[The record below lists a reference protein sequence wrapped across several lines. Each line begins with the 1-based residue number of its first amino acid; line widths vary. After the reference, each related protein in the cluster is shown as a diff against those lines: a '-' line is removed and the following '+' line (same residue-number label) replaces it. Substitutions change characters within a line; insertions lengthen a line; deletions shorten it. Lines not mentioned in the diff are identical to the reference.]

1 MPTRPPGCSSSVVMG
16 SEPTDGTLV
25 HEKFTKQRGRAIPR
39 CFRPPLESTWRF
51 AASCTDEDRSLR
63 LEKQST
69 YAVISPPLSHTHGWM
84 RGRTLDTDSGSP
96 WDTESRSGTDITMP
110 SPGRN
115 VRWMP
120 SCLSKTMVRA
130 FLLEPDSAY
139 SWGQGTNGG
148 LPLMSYEYE
157 IIRLS
162 LATGGKMECEKP
174 ESSRTESAVMGLM
187 SDSQVLCR
195 HRGGASLG
203 QLEFPSMQP
212 FTAHADCSSA
222 LLGSA
227 GGGPPPSTSMLL
239 RTVWSDSE
247 KLALPVG
254 VGQTNGSFMK
264 GISSGG
270 PHLMVPT
277 CEMHLMAL
285 SVTRKRSSNVL
296 CSITSYRLTQHLGEI
311 TSKGQAREHRTERPC
326 HVVARVDAWQRG
338 SSATSKSAM
347 PFRLCGSTV
356 TCEFVKTGRLL

>member
-1 MPTRPPGCSSSVVMG
+1 MG
-16 SEPTDGTLV
+16 SEPTDRASV
-25 HEKFTKQRGRAIPR
+25 HETLSTQRGRATPS
-39 CFRPPLESTWRF
+39 CFRRPPKASSPH
-51 AASCTDEDRSLR
+51 AAVCTFEDRSLR
-63 LEKQST
+63 LVKQST
-69 YAVISPPLSHTHGWM
+69 YAVISPPFSHTHCSM
-84 RGRTLDTDSGSP
+84 RGRAADTDSGRP
-96 WDTESRSGTDITMP
+96 WDTANRLGRDSTML
-110 SPGRN
+110 SPGKN
-115 VRWMP
+115 ARWMP
-120 SCLSKTMVRA
+120 CSLSRTTVRA
-130 FLLEPDSAY
+130 FPLEPDSA
-139 SWGQGTNGG
+139 WLRLQGTNGG
-148 LPLMSYEYE
+148 FPVISYEYE
-157 IIRLS
+157 ICRLS
-162 LATGGKMECEKP
+162 LPTDGKMECVKP
-174 ESSRTESAVMGLM
+174 DSSKTEPAAMGVP
-187 SDSQVLCR
+187 SSSQELCR

-212 FTAHADCSSA
+212 STAQADRSSVS
-222 LLGSA
+222 LGSA

-285 SVTRKRSSNVL
+285 SVRRKTWSNVL